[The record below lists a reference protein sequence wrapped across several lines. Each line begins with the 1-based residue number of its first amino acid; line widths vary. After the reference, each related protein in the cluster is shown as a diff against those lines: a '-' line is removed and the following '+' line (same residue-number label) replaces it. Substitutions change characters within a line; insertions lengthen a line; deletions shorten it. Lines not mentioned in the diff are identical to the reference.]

1 MATES
6 APQRI
11 IKSWLGLGIGVFC
24 TLLSLVSWL
33 NTKDISYGHARLHDL
48 RHSTASEMINAGV
61 DLYTVGGVLG
71 HKSAIS
77 TKRYS
82 HLATKTLQN
91 AVGLVGKKNRTTAK
105 IKAA

>member
-33 NTKDISYGHARLHDL
+33 NTKDISYLVAITGFVCWTIAWSQMGASFNLPL
-48 RHSTASEMINAGV
+48 RDMFRQSVKLSRASFICTIAGM
-61 DLYTVGGVLG
+61 VLVCA
-71 HKSAIS
+71 SLAI
-77 TKRYS
+77 RW
-82 HLATKTLQN
+82 LL
-91 AVGLVGKKNRTTAK
+91 
-105 IKAA
+105 